1 MKYTLIILRQFRSW
15 RDLDHDGF
23 IDKVATHSSSFQSN
37 LNIDVDNDDLD
48 QAELRSWMMPEEYD
62 QHQAEASH
70 LIHEAD
76 RWSFVFLYFSLSLC
90 LTFSCNLSL

>member
-1 MKYTLIILRQFRSW
+1 MVFAGRQDQLLI
-15 RDLDHDGF
+15 DYNDADDNEDDNYDG
-23 IDKVATHSSSFQSN
+23 DN
-37 LNIDVDNDDLD
+37 NEDNDNNDVDNDDLD

-76 RWSFVFLYFSLSLC
+76 RWLFVFLFCLC
-90 LTFSCNLSL
+90 HCV

>member
-1 MKYTLIILRQFRSW
+1 MLILRQFRSW

-23 IDKVATHSSSFQSN
+23 IDKVGTHSSSCRWQYQSDEN
-37 LNIDVDNDDLD
+37 EDDDNNDDDEDIDVDNDDLD

-76 RWSFVFLYFSLSLC
+76 RWSFVFLSLSL
-90 LTFSCNLSL
+90 